1 MRIDEAART
10 DEAAEL
16 AEAPGP
22 AVHPSEQRLSGLG
35 VSPGIAIGP
44 AYLVEGG
51 DLPVHESHIPET
63 EIEAERAR
71 FAEAV
76 NASLKQLRK
85 LKAKASGLPESAA
98 EEIGYLLDA
107 HVAMLSN
114 SRLVRGAG
122 ERIGHQ
128 RINAERAVEL
138 EIDEIARSF
147 AAMRDPYLAA
157 RAEDIRVVGTRLIR
171 NLIKKPYAAYSG
183 VPEGAV
189 ILADEL
195 TPADTAL
202 MDPQRIAGFAAET
215 GGADSHTA
223 IVARALGMPAVLA
236 VPHLI
241 EHARSEAT
249 VVVDG
254 SGGTVIIDPSPA
266 TIADYEARRD
276 ALTRERRYLTRL
288 RRLPAVTRDAVEI
301 TLEANLELPIEL
313 EQATA
318 NGAMGLGLVRS
329 EFLYMNRD
337 DLPGEDE
344 QYAVFSALVRGME
357 GKPVT
362 VRTFDLGGDKLARSL
377 ADHYPPSDNPALGLR
392 AIRLSLQDRRLLDPQ
407 LAAMLRAAAEGPLR
421 ILLPMIST
429 AGEIRRVRE
438 AMEQVARRLRRRG
451 VAVPKPLPP
460 LGAMIEVPGAALAA
474 DSLAAEADFF
484 AIGTNDLIQ
493 YTLAIDRSDEQV
505 AHLYNPL
512 HPAVLRL
519 IQFTVEAALRR
530 GMPISVCG
538 EMAGDQRFTALL
550 LGLGLRSL
558 SMAPRSIPRIKQRI
572 RTLDMVAATRRARAI
587 MDQSDSGRIAA
598 LVDDFN
604 AVAWPH

>member
-1 MRIDEAART
+1 MRIDEAT
-10 DEAAEL
+10 EL
-16 AEAPGP
+16 TAEAP
-22 AVHPSEQRLSGLG
+22 AAEQRLSGLG

-44 AYLVEGG
+44 AYLSEGG
-51 DLPVHESHIPET
+51 DVQVHESHIPEA
-63 EIEAERAR
+63 EIDAERGR

-76 NASLKQLRK
+76 AVSLRQLRK
-85 LKAKASGLPESAA
+85 LKTKASGLPDSAA

-107 HVAMLSN
+107 HLAMLSN
-114 SRLVRGAG
+114 SRLVRGVG
-122 ERIGHQ
+122 ERIGRT
-128 RINAERAVEL
+128 RINAERAVEI
-138 EIDEIARSF
+138 EIDEIAKSF
-147 AAMRDPYLAA
+147 AAMRDSYLAA
-157 RAEDIRVVGTRLIR
+157 RIEDIRVVGTRLIR
-171 NLIKKPYAAYSG
+171 NLIKKPYVPYSG
-183 VPEGAV
+183 VCEGAV

-202 MDPQRIAGFAAET
+202 MDPQRVAGFAT
-215 GGADSHTA
+215 QFGGAESHTA
-223 IVARALGMPAVLA
+223 IVARALGLPAVLA
-236 VPHLI
+236 VPALT
-241 EHARSEAT
+241 EHARSDAM
-249 VVVDG
+249 VVIDG
-254 SGGTVIIDPSPA
+254 VAGTVIIDPAPE
-266 TIADYEARRD
+266 TILDYEARRD
-276 ALTRERRYLTRL
+276 ALVVERRHLARL
-288 RRLPAVTRDAVEI
+288 RRLPAATRDGVEI
-301 TLEANLELPIEL
+301 KLEANLELPVEL
-313 EQATA
+313 AQAAA

-337 DLPGEDE
+337 DLPDEEE

-362 VRTFDLGGDKLARSL
+362 VRTFDLGGEKLARSL
-377 ADHYPPSDNPALGLR
+377 TDHYVPADNPALGLR

-407 LAAMLRAAAEGPLR
+407 LGAMLRAAAEGPLR

-429 AGEIRRVRE
+429 ASEIRRVRE

-451 VAVPKPLPP
+451 MQLPKPMPP

-519 IQFTVEAALRR
+519 IQFAIEAALRR
-530 GMPISVCG
+530 GMPISICG
-538 EMAGDQRFTALL
+538 EMAGEPRFTALL
-550 LGLGLRSL
+550 LGLGLRNL
-558 SMAPRSIPRIKQRI
+558 SMAPRNIPRVKQRI
-572 RTLDMVAATRRARAI
+572 RGLDMVAATRRARAI

-598 LVDDFN
+598 LLDDFN
-604 AVAWPH
+604 TVAWPH

>member
-1 MRIDEAART
+1 MRIDEAA
-10 DEAAEL
+10 EL
-16 AEAPGP
+16 TAEAT
-22 AVHPSEQRLSGLG
+22 AAEQRLSGLG

-44 AYLVEGG
+44 AYLSEGG
-51 DLPVHESHIPET
+51 DVQVHESHIPEA
-63 EIEAERAR
+63 EIDAERGR
-71 FAEAV
+71 FTEAV
-76 NASLKQLRK
+76 AVSLKQLRK
-85 LKAKASGLPESAA
+85 LKTKASGLPESAA

-107 HVAMLSN
+107 HLAMLSN
-114 SRLVRGAG
+114 SRLVRGVG
-122 ERIGHQ
+122 ERIGRT
-128 RINAERAVEL
+128 RINAERAVEI
-138 EIDEIARSF
+138 EIDEIAKSF
-147 AAMRDPYLAA
+147 AAMRDSYLAA
-157 RAEDIRVVGTRLIR
+157 RIEDIRVVGTRLIR
-171 NLIKKPYAAYSG
+171 NLIKKPYVPYSG
-183 VPEGAV
+183 VCEGAV

-202 MDPQRIAGFAAET
+202 MDPQRVAGFAT
-215 GGADSHTA
+215 QFGGAESHTA
-223 IVARALGMPAVLA
+223 IVARALGLPAVLA
-236 VPHLI
+236 VPALT
-241 EHARSEAT
+241 EYARSDAT
-249 VVVDG
+249 VVIDG
-254 SGGTVIIDPSPA
+254 AVGTVIIDPTPE

-276 ALTRERRYLTRL
+276 ALVVERRHLARL
-288 RRLPAVTRDAVEI
+288 RRLPAATRDGVEI
-301 TLEANLELPIEL
+301 KLEANLELPVEL
-313 EQATA
+313 DLAVA

-337 DLPGEDE
+337 DLPDEDE

-362 VRTFDLGGDKLARSL
+362 VRTFDLGGEKLARSL
-377 ADHYPPSDNPALGLR
+377 ADHYPEPDNPALGLR

-429 AGEIRRVRE
+429 ASEIRRVRE

-451 VAVPKPLPP
+451 MPLPKPLPP

-519 IQFTVEAALRR
+519 IQFAIEAALRR
-530 GMPISVCG
+530 GMPISICG
-538 EMAGDQRFTALL
+538 EMAGEPRFTALL
-550 LGLGLRSL
+550 LGLGLRNL
-558 SMAPRSIPRIKQRI
+558 SMAPRNIPRVKQRI
-572 RTLDMVAATRRARAI
+572 RGLDMVAATRRARAI

-598 LVDDFN
+598 LLDDFN
-604 AVAWPH
+604 TVAWPH

>member
-1 MRIDEAART
+1 MRIDEAT
-10 DEAAEL
+10 DL
-16 AEAPGP
+16 PQAEAT
-22 AVHPSEQRLSGLG
+22 AAEQRLSGLG

-44 AYLVEGG
+44 AYLSEGG
-51 DLPVHESHIPET
+51 DVQVHESHIPET
-63 EIEAERAR
+63 EIDAERGR
-71 FAEAV
+71 FTEAV
-76 NASLKQLRK
+76 TVSLKQLRK
-85 LKAKASGLPESAA
+85 LKTKASGLPESAA

-107 HVAMLSN
+107 HLAMLSN

-122 ERIGHQ
+122 ERIGRA
-128 RINAERAVEL
+128 RINAERAVEI
-138 EIDEIARSF
+138 EIDEIAKSF

-157 RAEDIRVVGTRLIR
+157 RIEDIRVVGTRLIR
-171 NLIKKPYAAYSG
+171 NLIKKPYVPYSG
-183 VPEGAV
+183 VGEGAV

-202 MDPQRIAGFAAET
+202 MDPQRVAGFAT
-215 GGADSHTA
+215 QSGGAESHTA
-223 IVARALGMPAVLA
+223 IVARALGLPAVLA
-236 VPHLI
+236 IPALT
-241 EHARSEAT
+241 EHARSDAM
-249 VVVDG
+249 VVIDG
-254 SGGTVIIDPSPA
+254 AEGTVIIDPTPE
-266 TIADYEARRD
+266 TIADYEARRN
-276 ALTRERRYLTRL
+276 ALAVERRHLARL
-288 RRLPAVTRDAVEI
+288 RRLPAATRDGVEI
-301 TLEANLELPIEL
+301 KLDANLELPVEL
-313 EQATA
+313 DRAVA

-337 DLPGEDE
+337 DLPDEEE
-344 QYAVFSALVRGME
+344 QYAVFSALVRGMD

-362 VRTFDLGGDKLARSL
+362 VRTFDLGGEKLARSL
-377 ADHYPPSDNPALGLR
+377 SDQYPAPDNPALGLR

-407 LAAMLRAAAEGPLR
+407 LAAMLRAAADGPLR

-429 AGEIRRVRE
+429 ASEIRRVRE

-451 VAVPKPLPP
+451 LQLPKPLPP

-519 IQFTVEAALRR
+519 IQFAIEAALRR
-530 GMPISVCG
+530 GMPISICG
-538 EMAGDQRFTALL
+538 EMAGEPRFTALL
-550 LGLGLRSL
+550 LGLGLRNL
-558 SMAPRSIPRIKQRI
+558 SMAPRNIPRVKQRI
-572 RTLDMVAATRRARAI
+572 RSLDMVAATRRARAI

-598 LVDDFN
+598 LLDDFN
-604 AVAWPH
+604 TVAWPH